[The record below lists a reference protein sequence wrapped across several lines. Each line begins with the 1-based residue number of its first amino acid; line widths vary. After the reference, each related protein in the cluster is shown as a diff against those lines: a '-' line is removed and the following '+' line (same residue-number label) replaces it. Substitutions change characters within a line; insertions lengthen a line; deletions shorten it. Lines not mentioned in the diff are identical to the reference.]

1 VTLDPPPTRPRS
13 CPHCRRPIAVR
24 RWEGRI
30 ILLSED
36 AVPVFD
42 ALRKEEQD
50 LERWTAQRHSW
61 LTAAA
66 TAGADPNRR
75 AKLMAT
81 DLSQD
86 VVDASRKL
94 YVDAAETAA
103 RLARREHRWHDLVRI
118 RRTQAATIHADEG
131 RPIPASEE
139 VLALQREAMLA
150 RLREL
155 GTASKM
161 AELVSSGCCA
171 ICRREE
177 DHSFPIAAELREPRL
192 PHVDCKKGLCGCDW
206 WISTA
211 KPKKPRRRKVVAEPA
226 AATTVVGTEPATAE
240 TDPPVAEPEVEA
252 VDPSSE
258 TAQDAPD

>member
-1 VTLDPPPTRPRS
+1 
-13 CPHCRRPIAVR
+13 
-24 RWEGRI
+24 
-30 ILLSED
+30 
-36 AVPVFD
+36 
-42 ALRKEEQD
+42 
-50 LERWTAQRHSW
+50 
-61 LTAAA
+61 
-66 TAGADPNRR
+66 
-75 AKLMAT
+75 MAT

-155 GTASKM
+155 GTSTKM

-177 DHSFPIAAELREPRL
+177 DRSFPIAAELREPRL

-226 AATTVVGTEPATAE
+226 AVTPAEATDPAAAPDPAEEPAAE
-240 TDPPVAEPEVEA
+240 AGGATSDA
-252 VDPSSE
+252 VP
-258 TAQDAPD
+258 DAPA

>member
-1 VTLDPPPTRPRS
+1 MTLDPPPTRPRS

-42 ALRKEEQD
+42 ALRQHEAD
-50 LERWTAQRHSW
+50 LERWTTQRHAW

-66 TAGADPNRR
+66 TAGADANKR
-75 AKLMAT
+75 ARLLAA

-86 VVDASRKL
+86 VVDASRNL
-94 YVDAAETAA
+94 YLEAAETAA
-103 RLARREHRWHDLVRI
+103 RHARREHRWHDLVRI
-118 RRTQAATIHADEG
+118 RRTEAATVYADAG
-131 RPIPASEE
+131 RPIPPSEE
-139 VLALQREAMLA
+139 VLALQRDAMQA

-155 GTASKM
+155 GTSGKM

-171 ICRREE
+171 ICRHDE
-177 DHSFPIAAELREPRL
+177 DRSFPIAAELREPRL
-192 PHVDCKKGLCGCDW
+192 PHPDCKKGLCGCDW

-211 KPKKPRRRKVVAEPA
+211 KPKKPRRKKVVA
-226 AATTVVGTEPATAE
+226 
-240 TDPPVAEPEVEA
+240 PVEGAP
-252 VDPSSE
+252 E
-258 TAQDAPD
+258 TAPDAGPDEPSEPVPDAPA